1 MKVPNFMHKA
11 MPLKSWW
18 QPFPLFMAT
27 IVLIVIVYWFGLA
40 LIEIHPWQ
48 AGPIFRTGGWFY
60 LGFPFILGFAMACAC
75 AVTLVARRTSRMWVW
90 VTILPLSVFLAYAG
104 GTRDFP
110 AHRLP
115 VILGID
121 PTATNV
127 IEYRVIDSFND
138 GDMIVGTLSISPA
151 EFASIVKNR
160 DLSPQSDMSRPAL
173 AQDRYPDGL
182 PTAWNEQLTVWYD
195 AVDRRLFFR
204 YHSRQNRGGR
214 QD

>member
-1 MKVPNFMHKA
+1 MI
-11 MPLKSWW
+11 L
-18 QPFPLFMAT
+18 
-27 IVLIVIVYWFGLA
+27 
-40 LIEIHPWQ
+40 
-48 AGPIFRTGGWFY
+48 RTGGWFY
-60 LGFPFILGFAMACAC
+60 LGFPFILGIAMACAF
-75 AVTLVARRTSRMWVW
+75 AVTLVARSTSRIWVW
-90 VTILPLSVFLAYAG
+90 VTILPLSVVLAYAG

-115 VILGID
+115 AILGID

-127 IEYRVIDSFND
+127 IGYRVIDSFND
-138 GDMIVGTLSISPA
+138 GDMIVGTLNISPA

-204 YHSRQNRGGR
+204 YHNRQKPRRSTGLITTRR
-214 QD
+214 QSPPATGTTCLPPRRVVSSGLRLRCAVARLPWRPM

>member
-1 MKVPNFMHKA
+1 M
-11 MPLKSWW
+11 KSWC
-18 QPFPLFMAT
+18 QPISVFAAT
-27 IVLIVIVYWFGLA
+27 IGLIVIVFWFGLA
-40 LIEIHPWQ
+40 LVEID
-48 AGPIFRTGGWFY
+48 AEKDSMILRTGGWFY
-60 LGFPFILGFAMACAC
+60 LGFPFILGIAMACAF
-75 AVTLVARRTSRMWVW
+75 AVTLVARSTSRIWVW
-90 VTILPLSVFLAYAG
+90 VTILPLSVVLAYAG

-115 VILGID
+115 AILGID

-127 IEYRVIDSFND
+127 IGYRVIDSFND
-138 GDMIVGTLSISPA
+138 GDMIVGTLNISPA

-195 AVDRRLFFR
+195 TVDRRLFFR